1 MLEGSNVVKP
11 RMVVALVVGA
21 VGLIFFGQG
30 LGWIPGS
37 YMTGDP
43 TWAVVGAAMVVI
55 AAVLFWRGRRTG

>member
-1 MLEGSNVVKP
+1 
-11 RMVVALVVGA
+11 MVVALVVGG